1 MQKLDCHLI
10 VKDAN
15 ISWNGHWLKISSIN
29 KVEFVKINFRYLSE
43 NYHYSNWLEKD
54 MRIQYWYYDFNEI
67 QLKETNNQKPF

>member
-43 NYHYSNWLEKD
+43 NYHYSN
-54 MRIQYWYYDFNEI
+54 
-67 QLKETNNQKPF
+67 